1 MDVELELDSIGTLF
15 VTTVGSGSDRLSVG
29 LYDGAGFF
37 PLTDQE
43 RRYLGMGCRVWT
55 TVDAGLLEKLTTKGA

>member
-15 VTTVGSGSDRLSVG
+15 VTTVGPRSERVSVS

-37 PLTDQE
+37 PLTEQE
-43 RRYLGMGCRVWT
+43 QKYLGMGCRVWT
-55 TVDAGLLEKLTTKGA
+55 TVDAGLFEIVTRGA